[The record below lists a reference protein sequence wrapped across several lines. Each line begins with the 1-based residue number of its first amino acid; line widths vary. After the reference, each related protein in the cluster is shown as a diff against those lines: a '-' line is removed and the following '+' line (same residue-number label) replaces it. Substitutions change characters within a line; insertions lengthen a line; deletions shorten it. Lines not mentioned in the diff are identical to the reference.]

1 MPNSG
6 KWHHCNNK
14 WHGGFS
20 WEKLQEWRTHLFVQ
34 KIAHVNWGK
43 FWIGH
48 AIRLVYAKGFGQFDW
63 YHVSNPDQSFPLL
76 VSRLPLACSSYD
88 IPWVGREKLAE
99 QGGSKIKWL
108 PWLSKWKL
116 LSTWRRGVDINW
128 ITDLMKQVPH
138 VWTFFEN
145 LTTMKLR
152 VKFHHSTRSTGS
164 VNKKG

>member
-20 WEKLQEWRTHLFVQ
+20 WETLQEWRTHLFVQ

-88 IPWVGREKLAE
+88 IPWVGREACWTGRVKNQMASLIVKVE
-99 QGGSKIKWL
+99 TFVHLKE
-108 PWLSKWKL
+108 
-116 LSTWRRGVDINW
+116 RRGHKLNYRFNETSSPCLNFLWKFDNNEIES
-128 ITDLMKQVPH
+128 QVSSQY
-138 VWTFFEN
+138 TFDRFCE
-145 LTTMKLR
+145 
-152 VKFHHSTRSTGS
+152 
-164 VNKKG
+164 